1 MAVGHRAAQDPRFP
15 RRSPIPGWKQILT
28 NIRRLPTVIF
38 GLSLRL
44 ISGSGKW
51 IRRLRRAVGSA
62 EILDHPIQEA
72 VKLDA
77 ASFIT
82 N

>member
-1 MAVGHRAAQDPRFP
+1 M
-15 RRSPIPGWKQILT
+15 
-28 NIRRLPTVIF
+28 IF
-38 GLSLRL
+38 GFSLRL
-44 ISGSGKW
+44 ISGSGEW
-51 IRRLRRAVGSA
+51 IRRLHRAVGSA

-72 VKLDA
+72 VELDA

>member
-1 MAVGHRAAQDPRFP
+1 M
-15 RRSPIPGWKQILT
+15 
-28 NIRRLPTVIF
+28 IF
-38 GLSLRL
+38 EVSLRL